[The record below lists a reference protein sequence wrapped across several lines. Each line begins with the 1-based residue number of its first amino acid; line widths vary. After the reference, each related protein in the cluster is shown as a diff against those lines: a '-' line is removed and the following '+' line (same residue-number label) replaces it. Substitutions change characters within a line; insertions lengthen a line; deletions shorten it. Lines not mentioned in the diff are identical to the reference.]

1 MKSICVYC
9 GSKAGNRPIYAERAV
24 ALGQRIA
31 HEGLALIYGGGNV
44 GLMGLA
50 ADAALAA
57 GGEVIGVIPEQLV
70 TWEVAH
76 KGVSRLEV
84 APGPESLR
92 FEVFCDACSP
102 EEGAAVCEALMRLA
116 GDGPLGRLVV
126 LRSAEEPMSVFY
138 FCGENLDE
146 VTVEQPSC
154 GILVAD
160 GTDVEA

>member
-1 MKSICVYC
+1 MDQFACRLLGEIRY
-9 GSKAGNRPIYAERAV
+9 PEDYAFERV
-24 ALGQRIA
+24 A
-31 HEGLALIYGGGNV
+31 ALEAETGPA
-44 GLMGLA
+44 LEE
-50 ADAALAA
+50 ALAA
-57 GGEVIGVIPEQLV
+57 L
-70 TWEVAH
+70 
-76 KGVSRLEV
+76 GVSRMEV
-84 APGPESLR
+84 VPGPESLR

-154 GILVAD
+154 GIMDAD
-160 GTDVEA
+160 GTDDADGADTADAET

>member
-1 MKSICVYC
+1 MDQFACRLLGEIRY
-9 GSKAGNRPIYAERAV
+9 PEDYAFERV
-24 ALGQRIA
+24 A
-31 HEGLALIYGGGNV
+31 ALEAETGPA
-44 GLMGLA
+44 LEE
-50 ADAALAA
+50 ALAA
-57 GGEVIGVIPEQLV
+57 L
-70 TWEVAH
+70 
-76 KGVSRLEV
+76 GVSRLEV
-84 APGPESLR
+84 VPGPESLR

-154 GILVAD
+154 RMAD
-160 GTDVEA
+160 ADAAET